1 MPEAFTLEVHTPH
14 RLFFSGK
21 VRGAIVPLD
30 DGEAGIVVN
39 HSPFIAPLAV
49 GILKIQ
55 DADGLWTEAF
65 ITSGILEVKTRKTV
79 ILVEAAEWPG
89 EINEA
94 AARAS
99 KNEAEETLKTRIL
112 KFETATAREKL
123 KRAEMRLK
131 VAGRGRPGTTEIA
144 E

>member
-1 MPEAFTLEVHTPH
+1 MPEPFTLEVHTPH

-21 VRGAIVPLD
+21 VSSVIVPLA
-30 DGEAGIVVN
+30 DGEVGILIN
-39 HSPFIAPLAV
+39 HAPFTAPLVV

-55 DADGLWTEAF
+55 DTDGRWTEAF
-65 ITSGILEVKTRKTV
+65 ITEGILEVETRKTV

-94 AARAS
+94 AALAA
-99 KNEAEETLKTRIL
+99 KKEAEEILKTRIL

-123 KRAEMRLK
+123 KRAETRLK
-131 VAGRGRPGTTEIA
+131 TASRGKTEKNA